1 MVEIRTPEISKAVHY
16 IFMTSQRSKILG
28 MEFLPKTPS
37 TETPGFLKFENGE
50 NMKHPSE
57 HGLASFNTLVAVVIK
72 NYIKSILPI
81 FAFC

>member
-1 MVEIRTPEISKAVHY
+1 MVEIRIPEISKAVHY

-50 NMKHPSE
+50 NMKHPSD
-57 HGLASFNTLVAVVIK
+57 HPPNWVARLESKCV
-72 NYIKSILPI
+72 NL
-81 FAFC
+81 

>member
-1 MVEIRTPEISKAVHY
+1 MVEIRASEISKAVHY

-50 NMKHPSE
+50 NMKHPNV
-57 HGLASFNTLVAVVIK
+57 HRNCK
-72 NYIKSILPI
+72 CCKKSLNRSST
-81 FAFC
+81 AHRS